1 MNLILEQLKEFNL
14 NQLNYLDKILLLLK
28 IYLKE
33 NYIDNNY
40 KKEIYHKYEQ
50 VIKNIEYYNGLL
62 YKSLNYFHSFS
73 FQIKDL
79 IELFL
84 IKMILISL

>member
-1 MNLILEQLKEFNL
+1 M
-14 NQLNYLDKILLLLK
+14 DKILLLLK

-40 KKEIYHKYEQ
+40 KKEIYHKHEQ

>member
-1 MNLILEQLKEFNL
+1 M
-14 NQLNYLDKILLLLK
+14 DKILLLLK

-40 KKEIYHKYEQ
+40 KKEIHHKHEQ

>member
-1 MNLILEQLKEFNL
+1 MNLILEQLKELNL

-40 KKEIYHKYEQ
+40 KKEIYHKHDQ
-50 VIKNIEYYNGLL
+50 VIKNIEYYNG
-62 YKSLNYFHSFS
+62 
-73 FQIKDL
+73 
-79 IELFL
+79 
-84 IKMILISL
+84 